1 MKTLAEGKAK
11 GHNDNGRGIPTQKVD
26 TDLTMEI
33 PNPRVVNL
41 PNGVSVKVLHCQ
53 GLLIPLFPFPSDD
66 FCNYPFSVIP
76 YSILSTWRES
86 QLTILSGHRFQE
98 QDSLHQRLIE
108 KTVYNPDHTH
118 THNFLINVHLE
129 CGS

>member
-11 GHNDNGRGIPTQKVD
+11 GHKMIMGRGIPTQKVD

-66 FCNYPFSVIP
+66 FCNYPS
-76 YSILSTWRES
+76 LRH
-86 QLTILSGHRFQE
+86 TI
-98 QDSLHQRLIE
+98 
-108 KTVYNPDHTH
+108 
-118 THNFLINVHLE
+118 
-129 CGS
+129 